1 MEAPLIVAL
10 LVIAGAWAAF
20 LLPEVFGSR
29 RDAPLNSTADF
40 NRWTNVMADVQR
52 RPFNS
57 GVAVAREIVRARRR
71 RTLVVLTLVALGTLV
86 LALSRQSLNWLL
98 GHIAVDA
105 VIAWYLAML
114 IQIRQQHIQRVVG
127 SVAEDRR
134 FDREESK
141 VRIVAN

>member
-1 MEAPLIVAL
+1 
-10 LVIAGAWAAF
+10 
-20 LLPEVFGSR
+20 
-29 RDAPLNSTADF
+29 
-40 NRWTNVMADVQR
+40 MADVQR

-57 GVAVAREIVRARRR
+57 GVAVAREVVRARRR